1 MVNTFFHKRSS
12 VAKTPCGAVTR
23 SSKSGI
29 KSEIIPDQ
37 QLAKEL
43 HKSIIWKF
51 KKCKAYSYKTIFGV
65 LILWIFNS

>member
-1 MVNTFFHKRSS
+1 MVNKFFHKKSS

-43 HKSIIWKF
+43 HKSII
-51 KKCKAYSYKTIFGV
+51 
-65 LILWIFNS
+65 